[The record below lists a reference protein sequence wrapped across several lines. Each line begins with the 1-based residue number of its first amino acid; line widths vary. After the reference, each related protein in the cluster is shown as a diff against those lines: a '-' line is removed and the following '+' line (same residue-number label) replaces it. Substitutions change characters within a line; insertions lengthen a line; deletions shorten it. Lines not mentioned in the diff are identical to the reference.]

1 MIVLHSKLTQTPENL
16 YFYEEL
22 KTCRQDKLLIRITH
36 SLINLTQ
43 SVSET
48 KKNITWSVFCPERA
62 IVAHIFQMAHP
73 LVGPAGMPVFSLNK

>member
-22 KTCRQDKLLIRITH
+22 KTCRHDKLLIRITH
-36 SLINLTQ
+36 SLISLTQ

-48 KKNITWSVFCPERA
+48 KKNIT
-62 IVAHIFQMAHP
+62 
-73 LVGPAGMPVFSLNK
+73 